1 MILAVALVIT
11 AIAPSFA
18 PIAQGAARV
27 PTIAI
32 LGPTP
37 NNPDNRHSFV
47 EGLTQRGY
55 AESQVAFVDRH
66 ADSVADRL
74 PALAT
79 EVVRGKPDVIFA
91 RGPAAVAAL
100 ARATTTIPIVAVDL
114 ESDPVALGFAKTL
127 ARPGGNVTGVFLDLP
142 EMIAKQLQ
150 LLREIF
156 PGLAKVALLGDF
168 TSNAA
173 QFRATERAAQSL
185 GVQTQALEGR
195 TPAQLEAGLEAARRN
210 GVGAVIIFSSPVVF
224 ANSARLATL
233 ARERRLPTVSLFI
246 AAAEAGGLLTYGPSL
261 PEAFRRCGVYVAK
274 IISGTKPGDLP
285 IERPE
290 RFDLVIN
297 MKTAKALGVTMPPS
311 LLARANQLIE

>member
-11 AIAPSFA
+11 ALALS
-18 PIAQGAARV
+18 
-27 PTIAI
+27 
-32 LGPTP
+32 LGPTAHGADRP
-37 NNPDNRHSFV
+37 PLIAIVGPTPSNPDNHQNFI
-47 EGLTQRGY
+47 EGLAQRGY
-55 AESQVAFVDRH
+55 GAGRVTFQDRH
-66 ADSVADRL
+66 ANSMSDRL
-74 PALAT
+74 PALVT
-79 EVVRGKPDVIFA
+79 DIVRSKPALIFA
-91 RGPAAVAAL
+91 RGPAAVAAV
-100 ARATTTIPIVAVDL
+100 ARATTTIPVVAVDL

-142 EMIAKQLQ
+142 EMSAKQLQ

-173 QFRATERAAQSL
+173 QFRATEGAAQSL

-224 ANSARLATL
+224 ANTARLAAL

-246 AAAEAGGLLTYGPSL
+246 TAAEAGGLLAYGPSL
-261 PEAFRRCGVYVAK
+261 PEAFRRCGFYVAK
-274 IISGTKPGDLP
+274 ILDGAKPGDLP